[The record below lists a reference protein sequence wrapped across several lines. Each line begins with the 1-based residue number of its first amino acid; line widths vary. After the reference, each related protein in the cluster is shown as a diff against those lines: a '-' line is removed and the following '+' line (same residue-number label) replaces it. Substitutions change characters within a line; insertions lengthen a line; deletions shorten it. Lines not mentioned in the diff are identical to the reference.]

1 MPGTRILC
9 IRQRLRPLL
18 LALLCP
24 LMAHADGD
32 VGVKAEVREGSTVK
46 EAAMFQVSKNPTF
59 KVVDGKLV
67 MTVGDNDANV
77 AELPLKNG
85 AEMHVTVAAYD
96 ESQNKKA
103 VAVSSA
109 GYSTLY
115 SAFQVTVP
123 SGVEVYAPA
132 YDAERNVLKMNSETL
147 VAEGTVLPAGTGVV
161 LKNQGIYDFA
171 YSDAEPTAVTS
182 ALTGSVVAAPVT
194 DYDGTIYSLAKE
206 DNVVAFYRYTP
217 SATVGGKAFL
227 VLNKS
232 LQTKRVTFAFDEIT
246 NIDNNE
252 RGQNVVD
259 GPIYNLSGQKVG
271 GSYRGI
277 VIQNGQKIRRK

>member
-206 DNVVAFYRYTP
+206 NNVVAFYRYTP
-217 SATVGGKAFL
+217 STTVAGKAFL
-227 VLNKS
+227 VLDKS
-232 LQTKRVTFAFDEIT
+232 QQTKQITFAFDDAADVH
-246 NIDNNE
+246 NI
-252 RGQNVVD
+252 VVD
-259 GPIYNLSGQKVG
+259 ETGANGPAYNLAGQQVGSG
-271 GSYRGI
+271 YRGI
-277 VIQNGQKIRRK
+277 IIQNGKKIRR